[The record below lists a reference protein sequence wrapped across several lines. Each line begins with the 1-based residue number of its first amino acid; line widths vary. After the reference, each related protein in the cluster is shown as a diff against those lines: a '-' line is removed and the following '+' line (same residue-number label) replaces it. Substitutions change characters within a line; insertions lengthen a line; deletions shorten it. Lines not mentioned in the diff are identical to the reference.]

1 VLDGIKHS
9 FANPWLF
16 SLLSVF
22 YLTRTLTQ
30 SGIWAR
36 RVDTA
41 EIMMMV
47 KGYEGAY
54 TNVCPLRDWSFA
66 IEEQVRGNQEQR

>member
-1 VLDGIKHS
+1 
-9 FANPWLF
+9 
-16 SLLSVF
+16 
-22 YLTRTLTQ
+22 
-30 SGIWAR
+30 
-36 RVDTA
+36 
-41 EIMMMV
+41 MMMV